1 MLVFEPVTFPLD
13 SANEKSPVRETLAG
27 LFLFTSAF
35 ITHAN
40 PHV

>member
-27 LFLFTSAF
+27 LFFVYICFYYAC
-35 ITHAN
+35 
-40 PHV
+40 